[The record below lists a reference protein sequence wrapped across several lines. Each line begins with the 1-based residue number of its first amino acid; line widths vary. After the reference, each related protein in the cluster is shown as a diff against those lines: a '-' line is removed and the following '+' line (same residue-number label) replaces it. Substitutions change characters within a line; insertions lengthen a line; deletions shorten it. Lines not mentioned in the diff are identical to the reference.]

1 MRRPGTH
8 LDVCHGYA
16 AVLELLDAE
25 ERLRELLVLSWSTQA
40 RGGRASGTAQPCAGK
55 GARARLAQ
63 RPGSRAGAERNRVER
78 LSWAAR
84 PISRDAPLPRP
95 RRLRPRRPRPAR
107 SGRSSGRTA
116 GWWASATASPRA
128 AARGRPAP
136 PWLETGRAGSK
147 RVRRDGNARTTLAR
161 ARGVIAATG
170 CREKK
175 SSEKHARR
183 TAVRR
188 LRGAPTIPG
197 GYEYRHTV
205 PTVPTRRTKKRTK
218 KTYDLTWSASA
229 P

>member
-1 MRRPGTH
+1 MQRNDCGSCSYCRGRPRR
-8 LDVCHGYA
+8 
-16 AVLELLDAE
+16 
-25 ERLRELLVLSWSTQA
+25 A
-40 RGGRASGTAQPCAGK
+40 RGKSVRNGTAARENRRACA
-55 GARARLAQ
+55 ARAA
-63 RPGSRAGAERNRVER
+63 PGVARGVERTRVER
-78 LSWAAR
+78 LSLGGR
-84 PISRDAPLPRP
+84 SISRDTPLLRP
-95 RRLRPRRPRPAR
+95 RRPPPRRPRPAR